1 MIKVMRQLDRAG
13 AWKVAW
19 NSFIFSSIKTR
30 IRVIDGIHF
39 FAHRLEPLLLS
50 AMTCNSRPE
59 RMGLPVTK
67 EEFDTETE
75 SPQQKK
81 LDAASN
87 RIMATLV
94 PAPRSWQTRE
104 VKWCCRKA

>member
-19 NSFIFSSIKTR
+19 NSFIFSSIKKR

-50 AMTCNSRPE
+50 AHDLQFKARE
-59 RMGLPVTK
+59 MGLAGDE

-75 SPQQKK
+75 VSSTEE
-81 LDAASN
+81 A
-87 RIMATLV
+87 
-94 PAPRSWQTRE
+94 
-104 VKWCCRKA
+104 

>member
-1 MIKVMRQLDRAG
+1 
-13 AWKVAW
+13 
-19 NSFIFSSIKTR
+19 
-30 IRVIDGIHF
+30 VIDGIHF

-59 RMGLPVTK
+59 RWGLPVTK

-81 LDAASN
+81 LDAAPNPDDGDLGARPAELADQRSQVVLQKSL
-87 RIMATLV
+87 TLSCK
-94 PAPRSWQTRE
+94 RT
-104 VKWCCRKA
+104 